1 MGRIINKFRQARLDY
16 QQRIG
21 RDASIQEVA
30 DAIGIT
36 RSALSNIERGTS
48 WPGEKVLTQ
57 ICAFYGLQ
65 PGDLLRYEE
74 PRGTSNSTPEGRTP

>member
-1 MGRIINKFRQARLDY
+1 MGKIVNRLRQASLDY

-21 RDASIQEVA
+21 RDVSIQEVA
-30 DAIGIT
+30 TAIGIT

-48 WPGEKVLTQ
+48 WPGKDVCAQ
-57 ICAFYGLQ
+57 ICAFYELQ

-74 PRGTSNSTPEGRTP
+74 PRGLVLATA